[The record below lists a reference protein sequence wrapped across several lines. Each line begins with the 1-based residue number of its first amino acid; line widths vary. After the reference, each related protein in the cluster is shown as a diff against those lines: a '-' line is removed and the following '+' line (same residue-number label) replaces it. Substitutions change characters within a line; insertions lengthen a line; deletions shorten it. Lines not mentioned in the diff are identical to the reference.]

1 MSPIYGNMV
10 GGAILST
17 TLADKPTLDE
27 VNNTTKLIYNTL
39 STTNAV
45 YGFIERG
52 DVLAPSQRI
61 EYIEANKDYTPFSLN
76 TDTGAM
82 ILNSWSGFDWLE
94 QNRPA
99 MVKSDGTVD
108 YWLNENDYT
117 LKQDGSAS
125 DVSNVEYDGNAMTWF
140 PKIYKY
146 EKQIGAD
153 RIVKF
158 SMSKLDGFE
167 PIGFVDEEGK
177 ELSGVWGPIF
187 YGWRDANGKM
197 RSIANGDI
205 ATYSLTTA
213 QEWTAISANGSRAR
227 FFGGAIIETLVDL
240 MILFAKTTD
249 LQTAYG
255 KGNSSGYNSS
265 DTTTYGKTAN
275 LATNCGQFYGTSDGK
290 SINRVFHS
298 MALITQ
304 NQYQRDPYLLVV
316 KGRVKVSPN
325 YKYDVSGDTYVD
337 TGLTIPDIES
347 SNWTYPNHRRVI
359 PEFGSFPEPE
369 PNKGSTSLGITDGV
383 YRYSSASS
391 FVAVVLRFCN
401 CSAGSLGGPRALNL
415 GPSASY
421 AYWDIGASLI
431 LLPDK

>member
-1 MSPIYGNMV
+1 MPKK
-10 GGAILST
+10 LQLT
-17 TLADKPTLDE
+17 TTIADKPTLDE
-27 VNNTTKLIYNTL
+27 VNNTTKQIYN
-39 STTNAV
+39 SISEHTTV

-61 EYIEANKDYTPFSLN
+61 EYIGANKDFTPFSLN
-76 TDTGAM
+76 PSTGTMA
-82 ILNSWSGFDWLE
+82 LNSWSEFEWLK
-94 QNRPA
+94 QNKPA
-99 MVKSDGTVD
+99 MVRSDGTID

-125 DVSNVEYDGNAMTWF
+125 DVSNVEYDGNAMAWF

-146 EKQIGAD
+146 ERQAGAD

-187 YGWRDANGKM
+187 YGWKDDNGKM

-205 ATYSLTTA
+205 ATHSLNCG

-227 FFGGAIIETLVDL
+227 FFGGSIIETLVDL
-240 MILFAKTTD
+240 MILFARTTD

-275 LATNCGQFYGTSDGK
+275 LATNCGQFYGISDGK

-298 MALITQ
+298 MVLITQ

-316 KGRVKVSPN
+316 NGRVKVSPN
-325 YKYDVSGDTYVD
+325 YKYDVSGASYVD
-337 TGLTIPDIES
+337 TGLVIPNVDTS
-347 SNWTYPNHRRVI
+347 KWTYPNHRRVI
-359 PEFGSFPEPE
+359 SGFGSFPEPE
-369 PNKGSTSLGITDGV
+369 PNKGSTALGITDGV
-383 YRYSSASS
+383 YRYVTASS
-391 FVAVVLRFCN
+391 LVAVVRRFCN
-401 CSAGSLGGPRALNL
+401 CADGLPGGPRALRLNA
-415 GPSASY
+415 SASI
-421 AYWDIGASLI
+421 ATWNIGASLI
-431 LLPDK
+431 LLPAN